1 MIKEHILNRM
11 EILTED
17 YSAEQN
23 GLWAGEV
30 VDYRNNPELSPFAQE
45 LFDVHRR
52 YIAPIYLSAK
62 TYTRASE
69 FSFVLEAKMSNND
82 RILSTYFTI
91 YNNIHRDRN
100 LEHLGKFKIVINGEE
115 VNDYMGWTTSSLS
128 NFASLRSFYF
138 ENWIPSQQDNF

>member
-1 MIKEHILNRM
+1 VIKEHILNRM

-17 YSAEQN
+17 CSAEQN
-23 GLWAGEV
+23 GLWTGEV
-30 VDYRNNPELSPFAQE
+30 VDYRDNPGLSPFAQE

-52 YIAPIYLSAK
+52 YIAPIYLMAK

-82 RILSTYFTI
+82 TILSTYFAV

-100 LEHLGKFKIVINGEE
+100 IGHLGKLKIVINGEE
-115 VNDYMGWTTSSLS
+115 IKNYMGWTTSSLS
-128 NFASLRSFYF
+128 NFASLRTFYF
-138 ENWIPSQQDNF
+138 KNWMPAQQANF

>member
-1 MIKEHILNRM
+1 M

-23 GLWAGEV
+23 GLWEGEV
-30 VDYRNNPELSPFAQE
+30 VDYRDNPELSPFAQE

-69 FSFVLEAKMSNND
+69 FSFVLEAKMTNND
-82 RILSTYFTI
+82 RILSTYFTV

-100 LEHLGKFKIVINGEE
+100 IEHLGKLKIVINGGEIK
-115 VNDYMGWTTSSLS
+115 NYMGWATSSLS
-128 NFASLRSFYF
+128 NFASLRRFYF
-138 ENWIPSQQDNF
+138 ENWIPSQQANLI

>member
-1 MIKEHILNRM
+1 M

-23 GLWAGEV
+23 GLWTGEV
-30 VDYRNNPELSPFAQE
+30 VDYRDNPELSPFAQE

-69 FSFVLEAKMSNND
+69 FSFVLEAKMTNND
-82 RILSTYFTI
+82 RILSTYFTV

-100 LEHLGKFKIVINGEE
+100 IEHLGKLKIVINGGEIK
-115 VNDYMGWTTSSLS
+115 NYMGWATSSLS
-128 NFASLRSFYF
+128 NFASLRRFYF
-138 ENWIPSQQDNF
+138 ENWIPSQQANLI

>member
-1 MIKEHILNRM
+1 MIKERILNRM

-17 YSAEQN
+17 HSAEQN

-30 VDYRNNPELSPFAQE
+30 VDYRDNPELSPFAQE
-45 LFDVHRR
+45 IFDVHRR

-100 LEHLGKFKIVINGEE
+100 LEHLGKLKIVINGEE
-115 VNDYMGWTTSSLS
+115 IRDYMGWTTSSLS
-128 NFASLRSFYF
+128 NFDSLRSFYF
-138 ENWIPSQQDNF
+138 ENWIPSQQANF

>member
-1 MIKEHILNRM
+1 M